1 MFGNILNWKLLPG
14 SHKFPGPDGGTCIT
28 EAAIV
33 AAGFEYRIIH
43 GAKDCPPCFSRV
55 IVRYAIAMNDVFPDK
70 YRQELL
76 LPFVMRLAGTA
87 DTPDVEETRQDHIT
101 LQTIKRILPLSLM
114 DYLVEDARRFL
125 SDLSSMEEFRNSI
138 DGSYQYALKAEIKK
152 LARLLLGHR
161 LDDVSYEAQA
171 IAFTKY
177 TAKLHGRQ
185 EVYQIA
191 ASILDEIIKLGK
203 NSDIDFA
210 LANSRLEKQRELC
223 HV

>member
-1 MFGNILNWKLLPG
+1 MFNDILNWKLLPG

-33 AAGFEYRIIH
+33 AAGFEYRTIH

-87 DTPDVEETRQDHIT
+87 DTPDVEETRQEHIT
-101 LQTIKRILPLSLM
+101 LQTLKLILPFSLM
-114 DYLVEDARRFL
+114 DYLVEDAQKL
-125 SDLSSMEEFRNSI
+125 LGAVSSMEEFHDSVV
-138 DGSYQYALKAEIKK
+138 GSRQYVLKSDIKQS
-152 LARLLLGHR
+152 ARLLLCPR
-161 LDDVSYEAQA
+161 LDEVSYEAQA

-177 TAKLHGRQ
+177 TAQARGRP
-185 EVYQIA
+185 EVYTIA